1 MDEWKK
7 NTNSLKYFLVL
18 IMFVAITDVSFLFN
32 IPVIRQ
38 LTGFFFLSFL
48 PGLLV
53 LYIMKLDKLKLIEK
67 VVFSVGLS
75 VFLLMFIGL
84 LMNSIYPL
92 FGYHTPLSSE
102 SLLVSFSIVMVILS
116 AIAYLRNRSSFLL
129 SSDNLKLNVREKAY
143 LLIPSLFP
151 LLAIIGMRVMN
162 NTSNN
167 VVLIILLLMIPGYTI
182 FLAVRHNK
190 VPQTI
195 YGPVIL
201 LYSVSLV
208 LLLALRSNYI
218 LGYDIHDEYY
228 IFKQTLQHGIWQPV
242 VNNALDSCLS
252 ISILPTIYQSFLNIN
267 SEYLFKI
274 LYPLL
279 FSISPLIVYLIARQ
293 YLNAP
298 RSFLAAVFFMSQY
311 IFLNAELDTRAVVAI
326 LFFGLS
332 IAILF
337 HNELKSFDRYLLF
350 IIFSTSVIF
359 SHYTTAYIFLFVL
372 ILTWL
377 IVQLVQRFI
386 WHSKSDPGRRLRM
399 GKPQQTFHIPFG
411 VIILYVVI
419 LYI

>member
-1 MDEWKK
+1 MDESKK

-18 IMFVAITDVSFLFN
+18 IMFVAITDVLFLFN

-116 AIAYLRNRSSFLL
+116 AIAYFKKS
-129 SSDNLKLNVREKAY
+129 
-143 LLIPSLFP
+143 LLIFIKFRQPKAQCQRKSVSTYTIFP

-190 VPQTI
+190 VPQTY

-201 LYSVSLV
+201 LYSISLF
-208 LLLALRSNYI
+208 Y
-218 LGYDIHDEYY
+218 
-228 IFKQTLQHGIWQPV
+228 
-242 VNNALDSCLS
+242 
-252 ISILPTIYQSFLNIN
+252 
-267 SEYLFKI
+267 
-274 LYPLL
+274 
-279 FSISPLIVYLIARQ
+279 YLIK
-293 YLNAP
+293 
-298 RSFLAAVFFMSQY
+298 V
-311 IFLNAELDTRAVVAI
+311 
-326 LFFGLS
+326 
-332 IAILF
+332 
-337 HNELKSFDRYLLF
+337 
-350 IIFSTSVIF
+350 
-359 SHYTTAYIFLFVL
+359 
-372 ILTWL
+372 
-377 IVQLVQRFI
+377 
-386 WHSKSDPGRRLRM
+386 
-399 GKPQQTFHIPFG
+399 
-411 VIILYVVI
+411 
-419 LYI
+419 